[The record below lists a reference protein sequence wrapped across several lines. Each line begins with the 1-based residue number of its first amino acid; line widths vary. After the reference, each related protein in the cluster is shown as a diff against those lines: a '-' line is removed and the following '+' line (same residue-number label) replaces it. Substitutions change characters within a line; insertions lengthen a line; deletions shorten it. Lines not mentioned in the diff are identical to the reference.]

1 MQRLTR
7 TEEEI
12 MRVVWNSE
20 DETISM
26 TDLLEELRKTKRES
40 YARTTLVTLIGKI
53 IEKGYATTI
62 RKGKSAY
69 VCSKVKLEE
78 YKVFVMNDMVDT
90 LYKGDYEAA
99 KHVIVEIQ
107 NQKHFAK
114 REYINESAAAV

>member
-53 IEKGYATTI
+53 IEKGYVTTI
-62 RKGKSAY
+62 RKGKSAF

-78 YKVFVMNDMVDT
+78 YKAFVMNDMVDT

-99 KHVIVEIQ
+99 KYVIVQIQ
-107 NQKHFAK
+107 NQKTLCQK
-114 REYINESAAAV
+114 GVCK

>member
-53 IEKGYATTI
+53 IEKGYVTTI
-62 RKGKSAY
+62 RKGKSAF

-78 YKVFVMNDMVDT
+78 YKVFVMNDMVNT

-99 KHVIVEIQ
+99 KYVIVQIQ
-107 NQKHFAK
+107 NQKTLCQK
-114 REYINESAAAV
+114 GVCK